1 MRKQWR
7 FWEFLVLA
15 QQQLRRNKTRA
26 ILTML
31 GVIIGVSSV
40 ILLLAIGS
48 GLKIYIRQQFESLGS
63 NLIYI
68 MPGQMIRKGRYRP
81 HGELAALGGVRFDWQ
96 DIRRLERLPAVAA
109 AAPAIFK
116 SETAAFSNRES
127 QADLVG
133 TAANMAEIRKIKLSQ
148 GRFFNHQEETSG
160 SRVVVIGAAVKDD
173 LFSSGPALGK
183 RIIVGGEKYKVIGII
198 EKQGGMRMMGM
209 GGFDSRIY
217 LPYKN
222 VFRLV
227 PGQGHKFPFLIVES
241 RKGMI
246 SLAKQ
251 EAKLSLLRRYKEQDF
266 SVTDQAEILGT
277 INSILGVLTAALAGI
292 AAISLLVGG
301 IGIMNIM
308 FVSVSER
315 VKEIGLRKAIGATA
329 TDIQIQFLL
338 EAVVLALVGG
348 SIGVALGFF
357 GALFLNHFFPA
368 IVSLWSVVLAFAISS
383 IIGIVFGVVPA
394 RRAAKLSPIDAL
406 HYE

>member
-1 MRKQWR
+1 MKKQWR

-15 QQQLRRNKTRA
+15 GQQLRRNKTRA
-26 ILTML
+26 ALTML

-63 NLIYI
+63 NLLYI
-68 MPGQMIRKGRYRP
+68 MPGQMIRKGHYQP
-81 HGELAALGGVRFDWQ
+81 HGELAAFGGARFDWQ
-96 DIRRLERLPAVAA
+96 DVRRLQRLPAVVSV
-109 AAPAIFK
+109 APVLFK
-116 SETAAFSNRES
+116 SETTSFANRES

-133 TAANMAEIRKIKLSQ
+133 TTKTMAAIRQFKLAA
-148 GRFFNHQEETSG
+148 GRFFNRQEENSG
-160 SRVVVIGAAVKDD
+160 SRVAVIGATIKSD
-173 LFSSGPALGK
+173 LFPDCPALGK
-183 RIIVGGEKYKVIGII
+183 RIIVAGSKYRVVGVLPS
-198 EKQGGMRMMGM
+198 QGGMRMTGM
-209 GGFDSRIY
+209 GGLDNRIY

-227 PGQGHKFPFLIVES
+227 SGQGHKFPFLILKA
-241 RKGMI
+241 RKGMV
-246 SLAKQ
+246 SLAKK
-251 EAKLSLLRRYKEQDF
+251 EVELSLLRRYREQDF

-315 VKEIGLRKAIGATA
+315 VKEIGLRKAVGATA
-329 TDIQIQFLL
+329 ADIQIQFLL

-348 SIGVALGFF
+348 GLGVGLGFL
-357 GALFLNHFFPA
+357 GALALNHFFPA
-368 IVSLWSVVLAFAISS
+368 VVSWWSVALAFIISS
-383 IIGIVFGVVPA
+383 LIGIIFGVAPA